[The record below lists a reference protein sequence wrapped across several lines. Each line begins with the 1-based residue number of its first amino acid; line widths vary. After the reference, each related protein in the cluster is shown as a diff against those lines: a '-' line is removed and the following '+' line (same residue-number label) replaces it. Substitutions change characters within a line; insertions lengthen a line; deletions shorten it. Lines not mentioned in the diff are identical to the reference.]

1 MTFGSGGEDRERKGS
16 DRKELVKVLMDWRQ
30 ETYNSGSINF
40 LSGDIEDIITE
51 DGISLVAKISPA
63 RLHRDGLALI
73 VKELGETFEWGSRH
87 AEGMFKQVW
96 KHDHGDS
103 DKVLTYN

>member
-1 MTFGSGGEDRERKGS
+1 M
-16 DRKELVKVLMDWRQ
+16 LMDWRQ

-63 RLHRDGLALI
+63 RLHRDGPALI
-73 VKELGETFEWGSRH
+73 VKELGETFKWGSRH
-87 AEGMFKQVW
+87 ARGMFAQLW
-96 KHDHGDS
+96 KHDYGDS
-103 DKVLTYN
+103 DKVPTYN